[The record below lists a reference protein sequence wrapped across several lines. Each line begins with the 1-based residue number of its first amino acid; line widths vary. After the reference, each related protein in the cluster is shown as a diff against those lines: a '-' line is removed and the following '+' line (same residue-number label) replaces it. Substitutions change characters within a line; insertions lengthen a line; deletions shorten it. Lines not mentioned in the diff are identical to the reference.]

1 LSNCKYLLKWAE
13 NFLCILMVILF
24 SFLVYLMVQQE
35 RNGGEPPGFGDYKLM
50 IVMSGSMK
58 PAFDT
63 GALIAVKKV
72 DPEGITAGEIITYRD
87 GENTGR
93 LITHRVVEV
102 VHEKDGIFFIT
113 KGDDNDT
120 RDFSLIPTKNVVGKV
135 TGAVPYIGYLAGLS
149 GSKMGVL
156 VFLIIP
162 VLLAVIGEF
171 RAVGQIFKKN
181 EDCKA
186 DK

>member
-1 LSNCKYLLKWAE
+1 MINGRYLLKWAE
-13 NFLCILMVILF
+13 NILCLVLVVFF

-35 RNGGEPPGFGDYKLM
+35 KNGGEPPSLGGYKLM

-72 DPEGITAGEIITYRD
+72 DPEGIMAGEIITYID

-120 RDFSLIPTKNVVGKV
+120 RDFSLIPTQNVIGKV
-135 TGAVPYIGYLAGLS
+135 MGAVPYMGYLAGFL

-162 VLLAVIGEF
+162 VMLVVIGEF
-171 RAVGQIFKKN
+171 RAVRQIFRKN
-181 EDCKA
+181 EDCKGG
-186 DK
+186 